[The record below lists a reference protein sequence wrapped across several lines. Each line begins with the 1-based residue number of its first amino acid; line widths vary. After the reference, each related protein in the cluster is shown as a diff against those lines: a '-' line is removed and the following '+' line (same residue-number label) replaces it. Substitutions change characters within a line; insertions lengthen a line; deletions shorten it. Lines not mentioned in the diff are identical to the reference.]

1 MRFFLFFFFFYFIKS
16 STSLT
21 NPVDSLWPRVRNNKQ
36 THKLEFYLNIHET
49 RYKKR
54 PRGDLQKKFLSKSLF
69 IRVKKKKMISSS
81 PLNSQFT
88 ARALTKLFN
97 GHRLR
102 NRQQLNEIM
111 NYDNVLRSISASLRS
126 AKSRPAINFNVRRTR
141 SNCKTNRTRFE
152 TPNVSLLHPVVFID
166 SFRGEWQTSVERVRI
181 YPIHSSWSS
190 WQKVRGIKYPS
201 IMLFF
206 NNLEH

>member
-1 MRFFLFFFFFYFIKS
+1 MKHAIKS
-16 STSLT
+16 AQEEIS
-21 NPVDSLWPRVRNNKQ
+21 RRNFFPN
-36 THKLEFYLNIHET
+36 
-49 RYKKR
+49 
-54 PRGDLQKKFLSKSLF
+54 LF
-69 IRVKKKKMISSS
+69 SFALKKKMISSS

-166 SFRGEWQTSVERVRI
+166 SFHGEWQTSVERVRI